1 MDCIFCKIIAKK
13 EKAYVVYEDK
23 YTIAILDKNP
33 FTEGHTVIMPKK
45 HYSTIFDVSEEDL
58 EKVIVLAQKLI
69 KFYKKEFRCEG
80 ANVLHASGDFAGQ
93 SVPHFHIHLVPR
105 YKTDNYRN
113 LWYRERNL
121 CINNFLVYGR
131 ITTSKYYKKALGNKV
146 NKGDQATANK
156 ASNKKQR
163 NQSA

>member
-58 EKVIVLAQKLI
+58 ERVIVLAQKLI
-69 KFYKKEFRCEG
+69 KFYKKEFHCEG
-80 ANVLHASGDFAGQ
+80 SQHTSCIRRFCRPECASFSHSSGSKVQNRQLQKLMVQGEKPVYKQFPCIRKDYYFKILQGTGQ
-93 SVPHFHIHLVPR
+93 
-105 YKTDNYRN
+105 
-113 LWYRERNL
+113 
-121 CINNFLVYGR
+121 
-131 ITTSKYYKKALGNKV
+131 
-146 NKGDQATANK
+146 
-156 ASNKKQR
+156 QR
-163 NQSA
+163 Q